1 MTNCVLLFV
10 LSVLSAQR
18 VSSFMDLTFFNQNRD
33 IVRML
38 SPSMYSTMTQ
48 YSQVT
53 NAGGYANWYKQQQLN
68 KAKAQMNAQVNAA
81 KQRLLCTWD
90 CADQTN
96 EKGENICSIM
106 NRRGLCNSNTYVK
119 NIQCRRTCR
128 TCTQCTGRRPP
139 TTTKATTTKAT
150 TTEATTTKATTTI
163 ATTTEAAAVIEREAN
178 VTTADNTTAANTT
191 VVEVCTEVPLP
202 CKDKDL
208 RCGRYYYRNC
218 NYRHIKKACPK
229 MCELCE
235 TETVCKN
242 VTKTVGEEK
251 EEEEEEEEKEEEI
264 KCDEGCKPDT
274 SSRCAS
280 YVEKEPGFCSKW
292 FDMRKAQ
299 CKATC
304 KKCKPCPK
312 TTIKKSSWNRWG

>member
-1 MTNCVLLFV
+1 
-10 LSVLSAQR
+10 
-18 VSSFMDLTFFNQNRD
+18 
-33 IVRML
+33 
-38 SPSMYSTMTQ
+38 
-48 YSQVT
+48 
-53 NAGGYANWYKQQQLN
+53 LN
-68 KAKAQMNAQVNAA
+68 
-81 KQRLLCTWD
+81 D
-90 CADQTN
+90 
-96 EKGENICSIM
+96 KGENICSIM
-106 NRRGLCNSNTYVK
+106 SRRGLCNSNTYVK

-128 TCTQCTGRRPP
+128 TCTQCTGVRPP
-139 TTTKATTTKAT
+139 TKQTPSSSNNNNNARNAAGEGEQRTTKATTTT
-150 TTEATTTKATTTI
+150 IATTTI
-163 ATTTEAAAVIEREAN
+163 ATTTLATTTEAPAVIEREAN

-202 CKDKDL
+202 CKDKDF

-218 NYRHIKKACPK
+218 NYANIKKACPK

-251 EEEEEEEEKEEEI
+251 EEEEDKEEEI

-304 KKCKPCPK
+304 KKCIPCPK
-312 TTIKKSSWNRWG
+312 TTKKSSWNAWTG